1 MISANVNRVTMTY
14 SIFNSVENASQ
25 VVKNVIEKEPIPAS
39 VQNVTTQREFFNTE
53 NVFAVKDITRIKKK
67 ITLVSNV
74 IFHA

>member
-1 MISANVNRVTMTY
+1 MISANVNRATMTY